1 MADEYVLRRIFEDE
15 IKPFPQ
21 QVRQKL
27 RRVLLDD
34 LAMDVGDALILVRR
48 LKEAGF
54 LSPVQQ
60 LADVG
65 KALAAERA
73 PKEEGWVPPEW
84 EGR

>member
-1 MADEYVLRRIFEDE
+1 MADEYILRRIFEDE
-15 IKPFPQ
+15 VKDFPRQ
-21 QVRQKL
+21 TRQKL

-34 LAMDVGDALILVRR
+34 LGMDVGDAVILVRR

-54 LSPVQQ
+54 LNPAQE

-65 KALAAERA
+65 KALARERA

-84 EGR
+84 KEK